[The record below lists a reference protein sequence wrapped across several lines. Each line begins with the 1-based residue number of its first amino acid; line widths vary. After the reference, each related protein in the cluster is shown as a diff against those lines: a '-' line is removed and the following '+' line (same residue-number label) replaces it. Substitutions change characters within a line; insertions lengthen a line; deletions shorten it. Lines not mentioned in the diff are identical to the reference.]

1 MSFKV
6 MVGFYFHL
14 FLRLT
19 ILFLS
24 MMLTAILVSFTEVKV
39 VLRNISERQLIGI
52 LLLLMQ
58 HPLRVLAM

>member
-1 MSFKV
+1 
-6 MVGFYFHL
+6 MVGFYFPL

-24 MMLTAILVSFTEVKV
+24 MMLTAILLSFTEVKV
-39 VLRNISERQLIGI
+39 VLGDISERQLIGI